1 MRVTEMTRRKTS
13 RGHCRRHAA
22 QPPGPGCYY
31 GRDAVNDY
39 RCRACAPSLCTFCKK
54 PIKAGERYRLR
65 FWDDTDVNP
74 DTPVNVAHV
83 DCIDLYGLR
92 FDVVENLDAWAL
104 TEIPVARET
113 RKRQAAESLE
123 YVAKHYGLRL
133 EVGQLVHVPGEG
145 GSDAPRVG
153 RVVSG
158 SHYVQVRIRGQRRV
172 YSWHPS
178 DVSPIGTGRKPSV
191 QEVTNG

>member
-1 MRVTEMTRRKTS
+1 MRVTEMTRRETS
-13 RGHCRRHAA
+13 RGHCRRHAE
-22 QPPGPGCYY
+22 QPPGKGLHYY
-31 GRDAVNDY
+31 GRSAVNDY
-39 RCRACAPSLCTFCKK
+39 RCRACAPSLCEFCWK
-54 PIKAGERYRLR
+54 PIAAGERYRLR
-65 FWDDTDVNP
+65 FWGDTDVNP

-83 DCIDLYGLR
+83 ACINLHSPR
-92 FDVVENLDAWAL
+92 FDTWAL

-113 RKRQAAESLE
+113 RQRQAAESLE

-191 QEVTNG
+191 QEVTHG